1 MKLPTSIAEIENFL
15 SQISAGVADS
25 VLDLQSILNSASFP
39 LEDISRAQA
48 LNTWFRKVPKE
59 QRRPIFTAGA
69 SFEEGLKS
77 ISSTPL
83 GLITV
88 ARGRDWFPADYQ
100 KALVAVRNSYFQQMQ
115 SWPDLAVTDR
125 TFILCDDSYSK
136 GLPWP
141 LHDRTGSLR
150 GDKYF
155 EGFVPKLVSS
165 VMCSDELR
173 GAIMEQASLLTTLVY
188 ELVKNTQ
195 DHALFTASGAGID
208 DSVRL
213 LFVRFYDLAMI
224 TIPSGDSPDS
234 PLEPHVAYVKALKA
248 KHGTGMRAAVN
259 KRFRGVLEF
268 SVLDSGPG
276 FVGRRLQ
283 RDVSPDEDIDI
294 EYKAVLSCLR
304 AGHSTARNP
313 NRGLG
318 LNDVLRAL
326 RAMNGFIR
334 VRTNRL
340 SSYREFKIFSD
351 SKDSEV
357 NPVLHD
363 WRKGYSAKAMSH
375 IEVIQNGKLNRLHC
389 LSKLRFLG
397 FDSRLQ

>member
-1 MKLPTSIAEIENFL
+1 MELPTSIAGVENFL
-15 SQISAGVADS
+15 SQLNAEAGDGG
-25 VLDLQSILNSASFP
+25 LDLNSALKSSQFP

-48 LNTWFRKVPKE
+48 LNTWLRIVP
-59 QRRPIFTAGA
+59 QDRRRVIFADGSSSGDA
-69 SFEEGLKS
+69 FKL
-77 ISSTPL
+77 ISSTAL
-83 GLITV
+83 GLIII
-88 ARGRDWFPADYQ
+88 ARARDWFSKDDQ
-100 KALVAVRNSYFQQMQ
+100 KTLLTVRKSYFQQMQ
-115 SWPDLAVTDR
+115 NWPDLAVTDR
-125 TFILCDDSYSK
+125 THILCDDSYSK

-141 LHDRTGSLR
+141 LHDRSGCLR
-150 GDKYF
+150 NDTYF
-155 EGFVPKLVSS
+155 EGFVPKLVGS
-165 VMCSDELR
+165 VMRSDELR
-173 GAIMEQASLLTTLVY
+173 GAILQQSSLLTTLLY

-195 DHALFTASGAGID
+195 DHALFKASGEGID

-213 LFVRFYDLAMI
+213 LLVRFYDLA
-224 TIPSGDSPDS
+224 TLDIPSSDSVDVS
-234 PLEPHVAYVKALKA
+234 LEPHVAYIKALKDRP
-248 KHGTGMRAAVN
+248 GTGLRAAVR

-283 RDVSPDEDIDI
+283 RDVSSDEDIDI

-340 SSYREFKIFSD
+340 SCYREFKIYSD
-351 SKDSEV
+351 SKENEV
-357 NPVLHD
+357 SPVLHD
-363 WRKGYSAKAMSH
+363 WRKGYSTKAS
-375 IEVIQNGKLNRLHC
+375 EFASVRGATVSVLVPVEA
-389 LSKLRFLG
+389 
-397 FDSRLQ
+397 